1 MKKSLKVALCAV
13 ALLAVSVTSLFGSM
27 VTEEMTRRREMPTDV
42 REGDVIFQESKSQQS
57 PLIKW
62 GTRSHI
68 THCGIIV
75 MKGGKPYVLETL
87 KTLKLTPLRQFINR
101 ADGYWL
107 KRPKHAENIK
117 IKYRQYLG
125 KPYDLGFKKDNGIYY
140 CSELVYDIYQ
150 KQLGIELCEMKQ
162 VSDYLILETN
172 NIPKI
177 KKAMKRRGITMDQEV
192 VAPKDIFYSDELRTV
207 ND

>member
-1 MKKSLKVALCAV
+1 
-13 ALLAVSVTSLFGSM
+13 
-27 VTEEMTRRREMPTDV
+27 MPTDV

-57 PLIKW
+57 PFIKLE
-62 GTRSHI
+62 TRSHI
-68 THCGIIV
+68 THCGVIV
-75 MKGGKPYVLETL
+75 MKGEKPYVLE
-87 KTLKLTPLRQFINR
+87 TLKLTPLRQFINR

-162 VSDYLILETN
+162 VSDYLILGTN

-177 KKAMKRRGITMDQEV
+177 KKAMKRRGITMNQEV
-192 VAPKDIFYSDELRTV
+192 VAPKDIFYSDELEFV
-207 ND
+207 D

>member
-1 MKKSLKVALCAV
+1 MKKSLKVTLCVV

-27 VTEEMTRRREMPTDV
+27 ATENMSKRREMPTDV
-42 REGDVIFQESKSQQS
+42 REGDVIFVESKSQQS
-57 PLIKW
+57 SLIKL
-62 GTRSHI
+62 GIRSHI

-75 MKGGKPYVLETL
+75 MKGGQPYVLETL

-162 VSDYLILETN
+162 VSAYLILGTN
-172 NIPKI
+172 NVPKI
-177 KKAMKRRGITMDQEV
+177 KKAMKRRGITMNQEV